1 MQLKPQK
8 FTIEQFQDQAS
19 WIGNLF
25 GPLNQLFN
33 DLWISYNNNL
43 SIKDNL
49 FQEIKELSFKNE
61 TNSFP
66 LIFRTKFNQ
75 FPQGMIQIYLYDKTL
90 SSFAAINP
98 AIDWTFRNNEIVIS
112 SLSGLTSSHS
122 YTIRFLVIY
131 G

>member
-66 LIFRTKFNQ
+66 LVFRTKFNI
-75 FPQGMIQIYLYDKTL
+75 FPQGMLQIYLYDKTS

-98 AIDWTFRNNEIVIS
+98 VIDWTFRNNEIVIS
-112 SLSGLTSSHS
+112 SISGLTLGHS